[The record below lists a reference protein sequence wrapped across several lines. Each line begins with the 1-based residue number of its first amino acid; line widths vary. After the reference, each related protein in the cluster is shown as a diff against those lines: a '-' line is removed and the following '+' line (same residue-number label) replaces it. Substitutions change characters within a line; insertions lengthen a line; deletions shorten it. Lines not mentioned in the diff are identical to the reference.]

1 MALITWTPAPKLL
14 GLGLRGW
21 FRLGLI
27 GCAGALLVL
36 NWNLRRPP
44 AETGGAGPGASLEV
58 VAIDAAP
65 GGASAFGGDAAAGG
79 APASGGDVAPGS
91 PPTSS
96 VPPAS
101 GGTPASGDSPVPG
114 DSQAPGGP
122 PAPAAGPDEP
132 SLVNDGWY
140 VRNMATA
147 HGAFVI
153 EVEAEDPEQTEAI
166 SRALVEPIK
175 DDYAE
180 ILVYVNRLGDDS
192 DLPARR
198 VQWTPRDGYVELTY
212 DRPETRP

>member
-1 MALITWTPAPKLL
+1 MALITWTPAPTLL

-21 FRLGLI
+21 LRLGLI

-36 NWNLRRPP
+36 NWNLRRAP
-44 AETGGAGPGASLEV
+44 AESGGEGPARGPEVVAVDAVPGASP
-58 VAIDAAP
+58 AT
-65 GGASAFGGDAAAGG
+65 GG
-79 APASGGDVAPGS
+79 APAQAPDDS
-91 PPTSS
+91 P
-96 VPPAS
+96 
-101 GGTPASGDSPVPG
+101 TPAPATGDSPAPATG
-114 DSQAPGGP
+114 DS
-122 PAPAAGPDEP
+122 PAPATGDSPTPATGDSPAAWPDEP

-180 ILVYVNRLGDDS
+180 ILVYINRLGDDS

-212 DRPETRP
+212 DRPEQP

>member
-21 FRLGLI
+21 LRLGLI

-36 NWNLRRPP
+36 NWNLRRAP

-65 GGASAFGGDAAAGG
+65 GGA
-79 APASGGDVAPGS
+79 PASGGDA
-91 PPTSS
+91 
-96 VPPAS
+96 
-101 GGTPASGDSPVPG
+101 
-114 DSQAPGGP
+114 APGGP
-122 PAPAAGPDEP
+122 PTPSGTPAPGDSPAPAAGPDEP

-198 VQWTPRDGYVELTY
+198 VQWTPRDGYVELNY
-212 DRPETRP
+212 DRPEPRP

>member
-1 MALITWTPAPKLL
+1 MALITWTPAPTLL

-21 FRLGLI
+21 LRLGLI

-36 NWNLRRPP
+36 NWNLRRAP
-44 AETGGAGPGASLEV
+44 AESGGEGPAGGPEVVAVDAVPGASP
-58 VAIDAAP
+58 AT
-65 GGASAFGGDAAAGG
+65 GG
-79 APASGGDVAPGS
+79 APAQAPGDS
-91 PPTSS
+91 P
-96 VPPAS
+96 A
-101 GGTPASGDSPVPG
+101 PVPG
-114 DSQAPGGP
+114 DSPAPTPDAPPTPGGA
-122 PAPAAGPDEP
+122 PAPAPATGDSPAAAPDGPA
-132 SLVNDGWY
+132 LVNDGWY

-180 ILVYVNRLGDDS
+180 ILVYINRLGDDS

-212 DRPETRP
+212 DRPEQP